1 MYTLHVVFILPIL
14 RDGLFLGE
22 TLFTGNGR
30 DYYVPSFATHI
41 NMLTHP
47 CPLQL
52 SQCLARLF
60 AAWKQQVQ
68 AGDSHSASS
77 RLRSVLWTTAVSRMI
92 SLPG

>member
-22 TLFTGNGR
+22 TLFHALVA
-30 DYYVPSFATHI
+30 DYSVPSFATHI

-52 SQCLARLF
+52 
-60 AAWKQQVQ
+60 
-68 AGDSHSASS
+68 
-77 RLRSVLWTTAVSRMI
+77 
-92 SLPG
+92 